1 MLMQGGNLREEN
13 RWSNWNIGSE
23 EEEEQEAP
31 TARVDQ
37 KEFWREKLLESY

>member
-37 KEFWREKLLESY
+37 KELWREKLLESY